1 MENYKLSFN
10 NSFSRSFDEI
20 YLVLMQIMRI
30 NSINPFIDVNI
41 QIPISV
47 IIYKSLFIYLSSNTT
62 FVNYNLIA
70 FIKQYIPVRINT
82 KLE

>member
-20 YLVLMQIMRI
+20 YLVLMQIMRM

-47 IIYKSLFIYLSSNTT
+47 IIYKSLLIYLSSNTT

-70 FIKQYIPVRINT
+70 FIVQYIPVRINT